1 MAVLYVFPVGEYI
14 QLNDQNNEYLTTIH
28 YSEFSFGIDTNS
40 NIQFSHR
47 RDTDILAP
55 IRATTFAEVLQ
66 ANGTPYNTV
75 DLDSFVSAFS
85 AVLPMGSGGSS
96 SPAATLVQK
105 TINGAT
111 EFSTAVGAK
120 EIQVIALAGTFGVI
134 DSSGDANSV
143 TYPVATVGG
152 GTIATFYIKSTAGES
167 IAPLNIS
174 IPLGASVLYFEK
186 K

>member
-28 YSEFSFGIDTNS
+28 YSEFSFSIDTNS

-66 ANGTPYNTV
+66 ANGTPYSTIG
-75 DLDSFVSAFS
+75 LDEFVAAFS
-85 AVLPMGSGGSS
+85 AVLPTSGGSS
-96 SPAATLVQK
+96 SPVATLVQK
-105 TINGAT
+105 TINGPT
-111 EFSTAVGAK
+111 EFLTAAGAK
-120 EIQVIALAGTFGVI
+120 EIQVVALSGTFGII

-143 TYPVATVGG
+143 TYPIATVGG
-152 GTIATFYIKSTAGES
+152 GTIATFCIKSTAGES
-167 IAPLNIS
+167 ISPLNIS
-174 IPLGASVLYFEK
+174 IPIGASVLYFEK